1 MPVRRTKRQ
10 FDLPGTLKWV
20 WPYGGVD
27 SESTNAPVYAEDV
40 VYLGDSPKDWRARIA
55 NGLSATSLLDGFRHD
70 VELPG
75 NLQYYLQG
83 IKGIFV
89 GYVKSYGG
97 VSPNALG
104 FGFGDPGLSASSEA
118 EHQAAS
124 QVLSSYRNAVQSF
137 AGLNFAAEFAD
148 VISMFTNPVR
158 GLFGHTVDFAHK
170 VGGLKNIR
178 RGRDYAAALGE
189 TWLGYKFGVE
199 PLANDLVQAIIAS
212 DEFTTRLGMELAK
225 KISGSGS
232 SDVTFGYSEYTPL
245 AYASQRVRE
254 GESSEVRYKGKVA
267 LRYDASSFARMG
279 GFALPDVIPAVW
291 EAIPF
296 SFLVDYFTNVGDVLY
311 RASSASASPWVTY
324 LDRGTKNTRY
334 IQGEPFRFADTHQ
347 DITDGYF
354 RGSASGGTFRLSK
367 TRVSRSTAGEL
378 PPVTLRFNLPNLR
391 QIVNLGALTA
401 AINGSKPDSH
411 STGPG

>member
-10 FDLPGTLKWV
+10 FDLQGTHKWE

-27 SESTNAPVYAEDV
+27 SVTENGPVYVEDV
-40 VYLGDSPKDWRARIA
+40 VYLGESPKDWRTRIA
-55 NGLSATSLLDGFRHD
+55 NGLSATSLLDGFKHN
-70 VELPG
+70 VESAG
-75 NLQYYLQG
+75 NMQYDLQG
-83 IKGIFV
+83 LKWIFT
-89 GYVKSYGG
+89 GYVKSYNG

-104 FGFGDPGLSASSEA
+104 FSSFGDPGILASSEA
-118 EHQAAS
+118 EEKAAS

-137 AGLNFAAEFAD
+137 AGLNFAAELTD

-158 GLFGHTVDFAHK
+158 GLFGRTVDLAHK

-178 RGRDYAAALGE
+178 RSRDYAAALGE

-199 PLANDLVQAIIAS
+199 PLANDLAQAIIAS
-212 DEFTTRLGMELAK
+212 DQFTTRLGMKLAV
-225 KISGSGS
+225 KIGGSGS
-232 SDVTFGYSEYTPL
+232 SDVTLGYSEPAPL
-245 AYASQRVRE
+245 AYATQRLRE

-267 LRYDASSFARMG
+267 LKYDASSFARMG

-334 IQGEPFRFADTHQ
+334 LQGEPFRFIDTAQ
-347 DITDGYF
+347 DIVDGYF
-354 RGSASGGTFRLSK
+354 KGSASGGTFRLSK
-367 TRVSRSTAGEL
+367 TRVSRSSVGEL
-378 PPVTLRFNLPNLR
+378 PPVTLRFSLPSLR
-391 QIVNLGALTA
+391 QVVNLGALTA
-401 AINGSKPDSH
+401 AINGSKP
-411 STGPG
+411 GP